1 MASTIRLV
9 TYNVHKCRG
18 WDRRVSPAR
27 IARVLAP
34 LEADCIALQEVV
46 DGTSIGRSNQ
56 AEEIRRALGDDYALV
71 FGRTRE
77 LRGADYGN
85 ATLTRLPV
93 KNSENYNISWRRRE
107 PRGCLR
113 TDLCLS
119 GDRLLHVFN
128 VHLGTSYFE
137 RRAQGPLLLTDRM
150 LNHAGHTGPRVILGD
165 FNEWTRGL
173 TSRLMAEQFQKIRLR
188 QYQPRRGSF
197 PGPIPVLELDHIYY
211 DAALEL
217 VHFEMVRSRLALLAS
232 DHLPLV
238 VEFRLGRKHPQRPAT
253 GTPR

>member
-9 TYNVHKCRG
+9 TYNVHKCQG
-18 WDRRVSPAR
+18 WDRRVSPER

-34 LEADCIALQEVV
+34 LDADCITLQEVV
-46 DGTSIGRSNQ
+46 DGTRTGGNNQ
-56 AEEIRRALGDDYALV
+56 AEEIRRVLGDRYKLV
-71 FGRTRE
+71 FGRTRD

-93 KNSENYNISWRRRE
+93 KRSENYNISWRRRE

-113 TDLCLS
+113 TDLCLAS
-119 GDRLLHVFN
+119 GAVLHVFN

-150 LNHAGHTGPRVILGD
+150 LNHAAHTGPRVILGD

-173 TSRLMAEQFQKIRLR
+173 TSKLMGEQFKKINIR
-188 QYQPRRGSF
+188 QYQRRRGSF

-211 DAALEL
+211 DHALEL
-217 VHFEMVRSRLALLAS
+217 VHFEMVRTRLALLAS
-232 DHLPLV
+232 DHLPLLV
-238 VEFRLGRKHPQRPAT
+238 QFRLGKKLINK
-253 GTPR
+253 

>member
-1 MASTIRLV
+1 MASTIRLI

-18 WDRRVSPAR
+18 WDRRVSPER

-34 LEADCIALQEVV
+34 LDADCIALQEVV
-46 DGTSIGRSNQ
+46 DGTSIGRANQ
-56 AEEIRRALGDDYALV
+56 AEEIRQVLGNRYKLV

-93 KNSENYNISWRRRE
+93 TKSENYNISWRRRE

-119 GDRLLHVFN
+119 SGALLHVFN

-173 TSRLMAEQFQKIRLR
+173 TSKLMAEQFQKIQLR
-188 QYQPRRGSF
+188 HYQRRRGSF
-197 PGPIPVLELDHIYY
+197 PGPIPVLDLDHIYY
-211 DAALEL
+211 DSALEL
-217 VHFEMVRSRLALLAS
+217 VHFEMVRTRLALLAS

-238 VEFRLGRKHPQRPAT
+238 VDFGFAKKTSARRSSGSP
-253 GTPR
+253 

>member
-18 WDRRVSPAR
+18 WDRRVSPER

-34 LEADCIALQEVV
+34 LDADCIALQEVV

-56 AEEIRRALGDDYALV
+56 AEEIRQGLGNGYRLV
-71 FGRTRE
+71 FGRTRD

-93 KNSENYNISWRRRE
+93 HKSENYNISWRRRE

-119 GDRLLHVFN
+119 GGRLLHVFN
-128 VHLGTSYFE
+128 VHLGTSFFE
-137 RRAQGPLLLTDRM
+137 RRAQGGLLLTDRM

-173 TSRLMAEQFQKIRLR
+173 TSKLMAEQFQKIHLQ
-188 QYQPRRGSF
+188 QYQPTRGSF

-238 VEFRLGRKHPQRPAT
+238 VEFRVGKRQSQRPAS
-253 GTPR
+253 GSRE